1 MPNSPS
7 YLLAAP
13 PKAPDP
19 AAAARVFGELTANA
33 GDAALAT
40 VRKLG
45 RVHEPLPY
53 DPAPIAEAFSTFAL
67 NLATQPSRLI
77 EVQAKAWGEWAE
89 LWSSAARRALGQAAE
104 PVIAPARGDRR
115 FSSPAWSEEPIFDTL
130 KQAYL
135 LGSRQMQELVAGAE
149 TGMEPRQRATVDFFT
164 RQFLNAA
171 SPSNFPLTNPDA
183 IRKALDTGGLNL
195 AQGLSNLLA
204 DVAKGEGLVERRSNH
219 DFKLGVNIAATPGAV
234 VFQNELMQL
243 IQYAP
248 STETVYRR
256 PLLFVPPTVNKFYL
270 FDLTPKSS
278 YLKWLVDQG
287 HTVFVLSW
295 ANPDET
301 LRHKSLADYVKE
313 GPIAALD
320 AIEQATGERHVDL
333 VAYCLGGTLS
343 ALALAYLQATGEEE
357 RIASAT
363 LIATLIDFEE
373 MGDWSVFLDEK
384 QIAAFR
390 HYLDHRGYV
399 EAHDLAKLFSLVRSN
414 DLIWNNVVTHYL
426 MGEEAAPSDLLWWF
440 ADASRMPAAMLHDYG
455 RLVLQENRV
464 REPGGIVI
472 DGVPLD
478 LSAVTTPL
486 TVVSLKDDH
495 VSGWEQTY
503 KGAKLFGGDVRFILG
518 GSGHNAGMINP
529 PSAKKHGY
537 WTNPAADLPETEA
550 EWLADATRKEGS
562 WWPEWQGW
570 LDSRAGDDRVPAADR
585 EPGAGALPALEP
597 APGSYVR
604 VRH

>member
-1 MPNSPS
+1 MPETPN
-7 YLLAAP
+7 YLLATP

-19 AAAARVFGELTANA
+19 VAAARVFGELTSNA
-33 GDAALAT
+33 GDAVLASARALSRA
-40 VRKLG
+40 G
-45 RVHEPLPY
+45 DPLPY
-53 DPAPIAEAFSTFAL
+53 DPAPIAQAFAAFGA
-67 NLATQPSRLI
+67 NLATNPARLMDA
-77 EVQAKAWGEWAE
+77 QAKAWREWSE
-89 LWSSAARRALGQAAE
+89 LWSTAARRAMGQPAE

-115 FSSPAWSEEPIFDTL
+115 FSSALWSEEPVFDTL

-135 LGSRQMQELVAGAE
+135 LGARQMQHLVADTE
-149 TGMEPRQRATVDFFT
+149 VGMDPRQRQVVDFFT

-171 SPSNFPLTNPDA
+171 SPSNYPLTNPDA
-183 IRKALDTGGLNL
+183 IKKSLDTGGLNL

-204 DVAKGEGLVERRSNH
+204 DVAKGEGLVERRAP
-219 DFKLGVNIAATPGAV
+219 DTFELGVNIAATPGAV
-234 VFQNELMQL
+234 IFQNELMQL

-270 FDLTPKSS
+270 FDLTPRSS

-295 ANPDET
+295 ANPDES

-313 GPIAALD
+313 GPIAAMD
-320 AIEQATGERHVDL
+320 AIEQATGEREVDL

-343 ALALAYLQATGEEE
+343 ALALAYLQATGKGD
-357 RIASAT
+357 RVATAT
-363 LIATLIDFEE
+363 LIATLVDFGD

-384 QIAAFR
+384 QLAAFR
-390 HYLDHRGYV
+390 RYLDHRGYV

-440 ADASRMPAAMLHDYG
+440 ADASRMPAGMLHDYG
-455 RLVLQENRV
+455 RQVVQENRI
-464 REPGGIVI
+464 RQPGGILI
-472 DGVPLD
+472 DGVPID
-478 LSAVTTPL
+478 LGAVTTPL
-486 TVVSLKDDH
+486 TIVSLKDDH
-495 VSGWEQTY
+495 VSGWEQTF
-503 KGAKLFGGDVRFILG
+503 KGAKLFGGETRFILG

-537 WTNPAADLPETEA
+537 WTNPTPDLPDTAEA
-550 EWLADATRKEGS
+550 WLAGAAKQEGS
-562 WWPEWQGW
+562 WWPEWQSW
-570 LDSRAGDDRVPAADR
+570 LDSRAHDERLPAAAR

>member
-1 MPNSPS
+1 MTDSSS
-7 YLLAAP
+7 YLLATP

-19 AAAARVFGELTANA
+19 VAAARVFGELTANA
-33 GDAALAT
+33 QDAALAG
-40 VRKLG
+40 VRRLG
-45 RVHEPLPY
+45 RAGDPLPF
-53 DPAPIAEAFSTFAL
+53 DPAPISEAFSTFAV
-67 NLATQPSRLI
+67 NLASRPAQLA
-77 EVQAKAWGEWAE
+77 EAQAKAWREWTE
-89 LWSSAARRALGQAAE
+89 LWTSAARRALGQKAE

-115 FSSPAWSEEPIFDTL
+115 FSSPLWSEEPVFDTL

-135 LGSRQMQELVAGAE
+135 LGSRQLQELVTGAE
-149 TGMEPRQRATVDFFT
+149 VGMPARQRATVDFFT

-171 SPSNFPLTNPDA
+171 SPSNYPLTNPDA
-183 IRKALDTGGLNL
+183 LKKALDTGGLNL
-195 AQGLSNLLA
+195 AQGLSNLLS
-204 DVAKGEGLVERRSNH
+204 DMAKGQGLVERRSNH
-219 DFKLGVNIAATPGAV
+219 DFELGVNIAATPGAV

-301 LRHKSLADYVKE
+301 LRHKSLADYVE
-313 GPIAALD
+313 DGPIAAMH
-320 AIEQATGERHVDL
+320 AIEQATGEREIDL

-343 ALALAYLQATGEEE
+343 ALALAYLQATGEGD
-357 RIASAT
+357 RVASAT

-373 MGDWSVFLDEK
+373 MGDWSIFLDEK
-384 QIAAFR
+384 QLAAFR
-390 HYLDHRGYV
+390 RYLDHRGYV

-414 DLIWNNVVTHYL
+414 DLIWNNVVAHYL

-478 LSAVTTPL
+478 MGAVTTPL

-495 VSGWEQTY
+495 VSGWEQTF
-503 KGAKLFGGDVRFILG
+503 KGAKLFGGETRFILG

-537 WTNPAADLPETEA
+537 WTNPAPTLPDTA
-550 EWLADATRKEGS
+550 GEWLAGATKQEGS
-562 WWPEWQGW
+562 WWPHWQSW
-570 LDSRAGDDRVPAADR
+570 LDQRAADDRVPAAGR
-585 EPGAGALPALEP
+585 EPGAGALSALEP

>member
-1 MPNSPS
+1 
-7 YLLAAP
+7 
-13 PKAPDP
+13 
-19 AAAARVFGELTANA
+19 
-33 GDAALAT
+33 
-40 VRKLG
+40 
-45 RVHEPLPY
+45 
-53 DPAPIAEAFSTFAL
+53 
-67 NLATQPSRLI
+67 
-77 EVQAKAWGEWAE
+77 
-89 LWSSAARRALGQAAE
+89 
-104 PVIAPARGDRR
+104 
-115 FSSPAWSEEPIFDTL
+115 
-130 KQAYL
+130 
-135 LGSRQMQELVAGAE
+135 
-149 TGMEPRQRATVDFFT
+149 
-164 RQFLNAA
+164 
-171 SPSNFPLTNPDA
+171 
-183 IRKALDTGGLNL
+183 
-195 AQGLSNLLA
+195 
-204 DVAKGEGLVERRSNH
+204 
-219 DFKLGVNIAATPGAV
+219 
-234 VFQNELMQL
+234 
-243 IQYAP
+243 
-248 STETVYRR
+248 VYKR

-295 ANPDET
+295 ANPDES
-301 LRHKSLADYVKE
+301 LRHKSLADYVE
-313 GPIAALD
+313 QGPIAAMD
-320 AIEQATGERHVDL
+320 AIEQATGEREIDL

-343 ALALAYLQATGEEE
+343 ALALAYLQATGKGD
-357 RIASAT
+357 RVASAT
-363 LIATLIDFEE
+363 LIATLIDFES

-384 QIAAFR
+384 QLAAFR
-390 HYLDHRGYV
+390 RYLDHRGYV

-440 ADASRMPAAMLHDYG
+440 ADASRMPAAMLQDYG
-455 RLVLQENRV
+455 RLVLKENRV

-478 LSAVTTPL
+478 MRAVTTPL

-503 KGAKLFGGDVRFILG
+503 KGAKLFGGETRFILG

-529 PSAKKHGY
+529 PSAGKHGY
-537 WTNPAADLPETEA
+537 WTNPASTLPATAD
-550 EWLADATRKEGS
+550 EWLAGAAKQDGS

-570 LDSRAGDDRVPAADR
+570 LDSRAHDDRIPAAGR

>member
-1 MPNSPS
+1 MPQTAS
-7 YLLAAP
+7 YLLATP

-19 AAAARVFGELTANA
+19 ASAAKVFGELTANA
-33 GDAALAT
+33 GDAALAS
-40 VRKLG
+40 VRALARAG
-45 RVHEPLPY
+45 DPLPY
-53 DPAPIAEAFSTFAL
+53 DPAPIAEAFSTFAM
-67 NLATQPSRLI
+67 NVASRPAQLI
-77 EVQAKAWGEWAE
+77 EAQTRAWREWTE
-89 LWSSAARRALGQAAE
+89 LWTGAAKRALGQSAE
-104 PVIAPARGDRR
+104 PVIAPVRGDRR
-115 FSSPAWSEEPIFDTL
+115 FSSPLWSEEPIFDTL

-135 LGSRQMQELVAGAE
+135 LSSRQVQEFVAGAE
-149 TGMEPRQRATVDFFT
+149 LGMPERQKATVDFFT
-164 RQFLNAA
+164 RQALNAA
-171 SPSNFPLTNPDA
+171 SPSNYPLTNPDA
-183 IRKALDTGGLNL
+183 LKKALDTGGLNL

-204 DVAKGEGLVERRSNH
+204 DVAKGQGIVERRAPNE
-219 DFKLGVNIAATPGAV
+219 FELGVNIAATPGAV

-295 ANPDET
+295 ANPDES
-301 LRHKSLADYVKE
+301 LRHKSLADYVKD
-313 GPIAALD
+313 GPLAAMD
-320 AIEQATGERHVDL
+320 AIEQATGEREIDL

-343 ALALAYLQATGEEE
+343 ALALAYLAAKGDSD
-357 RIASAT
+357 RVASAT
-363 LIATLIDFEE
+363 LIATLIDFEK
-373 MGDWSVFLDEK
+373 MGDWTVFLDEK
-384 QIAAFR
+384 QLSAFR
-390 HYLDHRGYV
+390 RYLDHRGYV
-399 EAHDLAKLFSLVRSN
+399 EAHDLARLFSLVRSN
-414 DLIWNNVVTHYL
+414 DLIWNNVVAHYL

-440 ADASRMPAAMLHDYG
+440 ADASRMPAAMLQDYG
-455 RLVLQENRV
+455 RMVLQENRV

-472 DGVPLD
+472 DGMPLD
-478 LSAVTTPL
+478 MGAVTTPL

-503 KGAKLFGGDVRFILG
+503 KGAKLFGGETRFILG

-529 PSAKKHGY
+529 PSAKKHGF
-537 WTNPAADLPETEA
+537 WNNGVQPLPATEA
-550 EWLADATRKEGS
+550 EWLSGATKQEGS
-562 WWPEWQGW
+562 WWPEWQSW
-570 LDSRAGDDRVPAADR
+570 LDSRAGDDRIPAGGR
-585 EPGAGALPALEP
+585 EPGSGRLPALEP

>member
-1 MPNSPS
+1 MSQSPS
-7 YLLAAP
+7 YLLAIP

-19 AAAARVFGELTANA
+19 VAAARAFGELSVNA
-33 GDAALAT
+33 GNAVLASAQA
-40 VRKLG
+40 LG
-45 RVHEPLPY
+45 RAPDPLPY
-53 DPAPIAEAFSTFAL
+53 DPAPIAQAFSNFAL
-67 NLATQPSRLI
+67 NLATEPTRL
-77 EVQAKAWGEWAE
+77 VDAQAKAWREWTE
-89 LWSSAARRALGQAAE
+89 LWTTTAQRALGGATE
-104 PVIAPARGDRR
+104 PYIAPQKGDRR
-115 FSSPAWSEEPIFDTL
+115 FSAPAWSEQPVFDYI

-135 LGSRQMQELVAGAE
+135 LGSRQLQELVEGAE
-149 TGMEPRQRATVDFFT
+149 TGMKPDERAKVDFFT

-171 SPSNFPLTNPDA
+171 SPTNFPATNPEVL
-183 IRKALDTGGLNL
+183 RKTAETGGLNL
-195 AQGLSNLLA
+195 VKGLSNLLEDA
-204 DVAKGEGLVERRSNH
+204 AKGEGLVERRAPS
-219 DFKLGVNIAATPGAV
+219 DFELGVNIAATPGAV
-234 VFQNELMQL
+234 VFQNDLMQL

-295 ANPDET
+295 VNPDDT
-301 LRHKSLADYVKE
+301 HRHKTLADYVKE
-313 GPIAALD
+313 GPLAALD
-320 AIEQATGERHVDL
+320 AIEQATGEREIDL

-343 ALALAYLQATGEEE
+343 ALALAYLHATGEGE
-357 RIASAT
+357 RVASAT
-363 LIATLIDFEE
+363 LIATLIDFSQ

-390 HYLDHRGYV
+390 RYLDHRGYV
-399 EAHDLAKLFSLVRSN
+399 EAHDLAKLFSLVRAN

-440 ADASRMPAAMLHDYG
+440 ADASRMPAAMLTDYG

-464 REPGGIVI
+464 REPGGILI
-472 DGVPLD
+472 DGTPVD
-478 LSAVTTPL
+478 VGAITTPL

-503 KGAKLFGGDVRFILG
+503 GGAQLFGGPTRFILG

-537 WTNPAADLPETEA
+537 WTNPVEQLPPTAA
-550 EWLADATRKEGS
+550 EWLAGATKQEGS
-562 WWPEWQGW
+562 WWPEWQSW
-570 LDSRAGDDRVPAADR
+570 LDQRAGDDRVPAAGR
-585 EPGAGALPALEP
+585 EPGSGALPALEP

>member
-1 MPNSPS
+1 MTDSSS
-7 YLLAAP
+7 YLLAVP

-19 AAAARVFGELTANA
+19 VAAARVFGELTANA
-33 GDAALAT
+33 QDAALAG
-40 VRKLG
+40 VRRLG
-45 RVHEPLPY
+45 RAGDPLPF
-53 DPAPIAEAFSTFAL
+53 DPAPIAEAFSTFAV
-67 NLATQPSRLI
+67 NLASRPAQLA
-77 EVQAKAWGEWAE
+77 EAQAKAWREWTE
-89 LWSSAARRALGQAAE
+89 LWTSAARRALGQEAA

-115 FSSPAWSEEPIFDTL
+115 FSSPLWSEEPVFDTL

-135 LGSRQMQELVAGAE
+135 LGSRQLQELVTGAE
-149 TGMEPRQRATVDFFT
+149 IGMPARQRATVDFFT

-171 SPSNFPLTNPDA
+171 SPSNYPLTNPDA
-183 IRKALDTGGLNL
+183 LKKALDTGGLNL
-195 AQGLSNLLA
+195 AQGLSNLLS
-204 DVAKGEGLVERRSNH
+204 DMAKGQGLVERRSNH
-219 DFKLGVNIAATPGAV
+219 DFELGVNIAATPGAV
-234 VFQNELMQL
+234 VFQNALMQL

-301 LRHKSLADYVKE
+301 LRHKSLADYVE
-313 GPIAALD
+313 DGPIAAVH
-320 AIEQATGERHVDL
+320 AIEQATGEREIDL

-343 ALALAYLQATGEEE
+343 ALALAYLQATGEGD
-357 RIASAT
+357 RVASAT

-373 MGDWSVFLDEK
+373 MGDWSIFLDEK
-384 QIAAFR
+384 QLAAFR
-390 HYLDHRGYV
+390 RYLDHRGYV

-414 DLIWNNVVTHYL
+414 DLIWNNVVAHYL

-478 LSAVTTPL
+478 MGAVTTPL

-495 VSGWEQTY
+495 VSGWEQTF
-503 KGAKLFGGDVRFILG
+503 KGAKLFGGETRFILG

-537 WTNPAADLPETEA
+537 WTNPAPTLPDTA
-550 EWLADATRKEGS
+550 GEWLAGATKQEGS
-562 WWPEWQGW
+562 WWPHWQSW
-570 LDSRAGDDRVPAADR
+570 LDQRAADDRVPAAGR

>member
-1 MPNSPS
+1 MTDSSS
-7 YLLAAP
+7 YLLATP

-19 AAAARVFGELTANA
+19 VAAARVFGELTANA
-33 GDAALAT
+33 QDAALAG
-40 VRKLG
+40 VRRLG
-45 RVHEPLPY
+45 RAGDPLPF
-53 DPAPIAEAFSTFAL
+53 DPAPISEAFSTFAV
-67 NLATQPSRLI
+67 NLASRPAQLA
-77 EVQAKAWGEWAE
+77 EAQAKAWREWTE
-89 LWSSAARRALGQAAE
+89 LWTSAARRALGQKAE

-115 FSSPAWSEEPIFDTL
+115 FSSPLWSEEPVFDTL

-135 LGSRQMQELVAGAE
+135 LGSRQLQELVTGAE
-149 TGMEPRQRATVDFFT
+149 VGMPARQRATVDFFT

-171 SPSNFPLTNPDA
+171 SPSNYPLTNPDA
-183 IRKALDTGGLNL
+183 LKKALDTGGLNL
-195 AQGLSNLLA
+195 AQGLSNLLS
-204 DVAKGEGLVERRSNH
+204 DMAKGQGLVERRSNH
-219 DFKLGVNIAATPGAV
+219 DFELGVNIAATPGAV

-301 LRHKSLADYVKE
+301 LRHKSLADYVE
-313 GPIAALD
+313 DGPIAAMH
-320 AIEQATGERHVDL
+320 AIEQATGEREIDL

-343 ALALAYLQATGEEE
+343 ALALAYLQATGEGD
-357 RIASAT
+357 RVASAT

-373 MGDWSVFLDEK
+373 MGDWSIFLDEK
-384 QIAAFR
+384 QLAAFR
-390 HYLDHRGYV
+390 RYLDHRGYV

-414 DLIWNNVVTHYL
+414 DLIWNNVVAHYL

-478 LSAVTTPL
+478 MGAVTTPL

-495 VSGWEQTY
+495 VSGWEQTF
-503 KGAKLFGGDVRFILG
+503 KGAKLFGGETRFILG

-537 WTNPAADLPETEA
+537 WTNPAPTLPDTA
-550 EWLADATRKEGS
+550 GEWLAGATKQEGS
-562 WWPEWQGW
+562 WWPHWQSW
-570 LDSRAGDDRVPAADR
+570 LDQRAADDRVPAAGR